1 MTDLGETAL
10 LSWKQGGGGWANQQ
24 VVPPHSLGF
33 PLGGGQGPGPVA
45 LLQDL
50 SAYGLNSLLNSLGQA
65 FASVPRLSDEV
76 WDDHTHF

>member
-33 PLGGGQGPGPVA
+33 PLGEGQGPG
-45 LLQDL
+45 LKLDL
-50 SAYGLNSLLNSLGQA
+50 ETIL
-65 FASVPRLSDEV
+65 
-76 WDDHTHF
+76 